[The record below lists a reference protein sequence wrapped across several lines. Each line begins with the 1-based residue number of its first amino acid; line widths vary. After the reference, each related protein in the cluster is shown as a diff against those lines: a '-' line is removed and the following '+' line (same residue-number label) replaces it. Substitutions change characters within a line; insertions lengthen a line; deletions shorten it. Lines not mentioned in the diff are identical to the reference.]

1 MSRAQKGERE
11 MREWNE
17 AEQIRREVEREQ
29 GEAQGGR
36 LRYKPALRRR
46 AVAYLV
52 RRTGAG
58 EIARRV
64 GEELGLPWQTLQ
76 RWQRAGEGQVEKS
89 GAFRRVAVARDERP
103 VAAGA
108 DLVVQGPMGLRVE
121 RLTISELA
129 ELWRSLGA

>member
-1 MSRAQKGERE
+1 

-17 AEQIRREVEREQ
+17 AEQIRKEVERQQ
-29 GEAQGGR
+29 GEAQGGS

-46 AVAYLV
+46 AVAYL
-52 RRTGAG
+52 T
-58 EIARRV
+58 RRV
-64 GEELGLPWQTLQ
+64 GTGETAWTVGGELGLPWQTLQ

-89 GAFRRVAVARDERP
+89 GAFRRVALARDERQ
-103 VAAGA
+103 VAVPA